1 MLVVVDLTVKLRI
14 WKGISHRHGYGY
26 GGWGCYGITFL
37 SFLLFWIEKGEA
49 REVKRDWSV
58 SVGLPPR
65 GIYAF
70 VRYPFASDLTVWSNS
85 RRRLILWPFNHFH
98 ECLILLFNLINLY
111 LKKKRL
117 FFFKL
122 PPVQVRRIFITLF
135 LNLKIIFFQK
145 FLNFFKAGRAINPLI
160 FFTITTTLILFF
172 LKIFL
177 VFF

>member
-1 MLVVVDLTVKLRI
+1 MLAFFFFFWPFHVLSCSHWNVLVVVDLTVKLRI

-98 ECLILLFNLINLY
+98 DCLILLFNLINL
-111 LKKKRL
+111 LFEKKNNGF

-135 LNLKIIFFQK
+135 LNLKIFFSEIFK
-145 FLNFFKAGRAINPLI
+145 FF
-160 FFTITTTLILFF
+160 
-172 LKIFL
+172 
-177 VFF
+177 